1 MLAVLGM
8 AIRPRVWLSAG
19 WTCDLAV
26 LVQFQYQQQ
35 QQQHLQQGKLQQL
48 QTFWQQQM
56 KGIERVTDF
65 KSHSLPLARIKKI
78 MKSDEDVR
86 VRSRRT
92 LHPFAVVPRAR
103 SLALLCVMVNVTLH
117 SCITVSL
124 DGVTGML
131 CR

>member
-8 AIRPRVWLSAG
+8 AIRPRGWLSAG
-19 WTCDLAV
+19 WTCALAV
-26 LVQFQYQQQ
+26 LVQFHYQQQ

-92 LHPFAVVPRAR
+92 LYPFTVVPRAR
-103 SLALLCVMVNVTLH
+103 SLALLFVMVNMTLH
-117 SCITVSL
+117 SCITLSL